1 MSRLN
6 SAGLLRVSKG
16 STTSIQSENANE
28 DQPLM
33 SRNSFSQIYPAPPD
47 RFQERNI
54 VVWLLSIVLATM
66 LASQDVKAAEPARLD
81 ALKQK
86 FHRPKSIP
94 FPKDNP
100 YTDAKAELGYTLFFD
115 PRLSGENTMSCASC
129 HNPALGW
136 KDGLGHGVG
145 HDAKQLARA
154 TPTILDLAWAE
165 LLMWDGRSGSLE
177 DQATGP
183 IEGAVEMNQ
192 PMPQLLAE
200 LAEIPGY
207 RRMFREA
214 FGRDEITRENLSQSI
229 ATFERTLVSNKAPF
243 DRWIEGDQAAISESA
258 KRGFVIFNGNGN
270 CEACHSGWR
279 FTDDGFHDI
288 GLKSDDIGRGAQV
301 PDEQSL
307 QHAFKTPTLRNIDQR
322 APYMHDGSSANLR
335 DVIVHYDTGFVERP
349 SLSPE
354 MHRLGLGEQEIDDLI
369 EFMHTL
375 TSRDDKVSVPVLPT
389 KEQATWTR

>member
-1 MSRLN
+1 MSRHS
-6 SAGLLRVSKG
+6 SAKLYPVATDHPGG
-16 STTSIQSENANE
+16 
-28 DQPLM
+28 
-33 SRNSFSQIYPAPPD
+33 RN
-47 RFQERNI
+47 R
-54 VVWLLSIVLATM
+54 VVWFSSILLVGMLAT
-66 LASQDVKAAEPARLD
+66 QGVKAVEPARLD
-81 ALKQK
+81 AWKQK
-86 FHRPKSIP
+86 FRRPASIP

-100 YTDAKAELGYTLFFD
+100 YTDAKADLGHTLFFD
-115 PRLSGENTMSCASC
+115 PRLSGANTMSCANC

-165 LLMWDGRSGSLE
+165 LLMWDGRSDGLE

-183 IEGAVEMNQ
+183 IESAGEMNQ
-192 PMPQLLAE
+192 PMPELLAE

-214 FGRDEITRENLSQSI
+214 FGRDEITKASLSRAI

-243 DRWIEGDQAAISESA
+243 DRWIEGDEAAISESA
-258 KRGFVIFNGNGN
+258 KRGFATFNGKGN
-270 CEACHSGWR
+270 CAACHSGWR

-288 GLKSDDIGRGAQV
+288 GLRSDDIGRGAQV
-301 PDEQSL
+301 PDEQTL

-322 APYMHDGSSANLR
+322 APYMHDGSLANLR
-335 DVIVHYDTGFVERP
+335 EVVVHYDTRFVQRP

-354 MHRLGLGEQEIDDLI
+354 MHHLGLEEHEIADLI

-375 TSRDDKVSVPVLPT
+375 TSRDDKISIPVLPT
-389 KEQATWTR
+389 KEQVTWTK